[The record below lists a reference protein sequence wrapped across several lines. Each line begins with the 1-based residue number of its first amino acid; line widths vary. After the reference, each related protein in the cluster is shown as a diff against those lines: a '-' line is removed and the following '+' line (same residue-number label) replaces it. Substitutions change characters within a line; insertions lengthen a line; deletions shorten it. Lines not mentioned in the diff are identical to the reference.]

1 MHKDITRPAAGLL
14 HASIAIAVTAAFFLT
29 ACDTLPVHAPTAEAG
44 SAASAPHTAES
55 ELSHY
60 FALLDR
66 LAASEATAEAD
77 LIQQL
82 YLAARD
88 TGSVTATL
96 DYALALGSPD
106 YTKSDPAAASNLLLG
121 TLTGDSALGADQRR
135 LAKVFQR
142 EYATRAELE
151 ENLSRQSSAIEHQ
164 QTSAETAAL
173 ERMQA
178 LSAENERLTRER
190 DELQKKL
197 DAIAEIERSLIERE
211 PEASTL
217 PVPP

>member
-1 MHKDITRPAAGLL
+1 MNLDITRPAAGLL
-14 HASIAIAVTAAFFLT
+14 HASMAVTAVICLT
-29 ACDTLPVHAPTAEAG
+29 ACETLPAHAPMAEAG
-44 SAASAPHTAES
+44 STASAPHPAEP

-60 FALLDR
+60 FSLLDR
-66 LAASEATAEAD
+66 LAASDATVEAD

-88 TGSVTATL
+88 TGSVAATL
-96 DYALALGSPD
+96 DYALALGSPY
-106 YTKSDPAAASNLLLG
+106 YTKSDPAEASNLLLG
-121 TLTGDSALGADQRR
+121 TLTGDSALSADQRS